1 MHFYVGD
8 FYANNHNLLPLF
20 LPFPSLS
27 LFITGSWHQQYYIL
41 PITQS
46 TSSPQLSSSSF
57 LSHLETLTSTDSWY
71 STDNNN
77 KLIGNCYNT
86 FLPSLPNTHEGGG
99 GGGPLSVKLNTVNS
113 LTLFKSDHEWLQ
125 SLHTEGPNGWLMTT
139 GLFTIDL

>member
-1 MHFYVGD
+1 MDVAYRNKCIFMLVIFMQIIIIFYLSSSL
-8 FYANNHNLLPLF
+8 FPL
-20 LPFPSLS
+20 SLS

-57 LSHLETLTSTDSWY
+57 LSHLETLASTDSWY
-71 STDNNN
+71 STDNND

-125 SLHTEGPNGWLMTT
+125 SLHTEGPNG
-139 GLFTIDL
+139 